1 MLNGYKGTRKIEA
14 TFYIDVNKTEVR
26 TMTHT
31 FVTYDNT
38 IDECR
43 KNLTEQINRYK
54 DNPLMIKVTL
64 ISEYFEH

>member
-14 TFYIDVNKTEVR
+14 TFYIDVNKTEVK
-26 TMTHT
+26 TMIHT

-54 DNPLMIKVTL
+54 DNPLMIKVIT